1 MVKIPHDE
9 RFLKRDRE
17 SHSSRWLRISYST
30 GRHMEP
36 VDDFEIDEI
45 YETVRDRGLRTLIV
59 ECLSS
64 DIFQSR

>member
-1 MVKIPHDE
+1 
-9 RFLKRDRE
+9 
-17 SHSSRWLRISYST
+17 
-30 GRHMEP
+30 MEP